1 MLSPVALALLVGE
14 PYPLLS
20 WVYVRSKLGVAG
32 LFVLLSWVLIP
43 AGALLAG
50 AALLTVSIAAAS
62 SWRVSASDTRSFG
75 CRAMRTSVLCLGKV
89 GVVGIDSPWVS
100 TV

>member
-50 AALLTVSIAAAS
+50 AALLTISIALPHPGESRHPIRDRSVAARCEPACCV
-62 SWRVSASDTRSFG
+62 WVRSA
-75 CRAMRTSVLCLGKV
+75 
-89 GVVGIDSPWVS
+89 
-100 TV
+100 